1 MMDSKGNLL
10 TDETLILE
18 AAQTEHTNRLLPN
31 ECKEEINNY
40 IHDINKL
47 CETRLQSTLRNRTKD
62 WEMSDLKEAL
72 KELKKNK
79 STDPLGYINELFTLE
94 VAGEDLLLALLI
106 LINKIKTSQY
116 LPSMLSKVNI
126 SSIYKS
132 KERNNKREPTLQANS
147 KFGLCYT
154 PCILT
159 LIYG

>member
-1 MMDSKGNLL
+1 M
-10 TDETLILE
+10 
-18 AAQTEHTNRLLPN
+18 PN

-40 IHDINKL
+40 IDDINKL

-94 VAGEDLLLALLI
+94 VAGEDLLLALLK

-132 KERNNKREPTLQANS
+132 KERNNFDNYRGIFRLPIIRSIIDK
-147 KFGLCYT
+147 
-154 PCILT
+154 
-159 LIYG
+159 LIYLIFKCGQNADRLQQWSEEVPRGK